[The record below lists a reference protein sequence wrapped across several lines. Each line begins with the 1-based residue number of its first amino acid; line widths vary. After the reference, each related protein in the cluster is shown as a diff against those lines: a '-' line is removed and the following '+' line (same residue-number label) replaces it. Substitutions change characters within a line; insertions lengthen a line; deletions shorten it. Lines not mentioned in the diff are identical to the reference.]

1 MKLLDDA
8 VDILEQEK
16 DILIADDVKGLVE
29 ITQKKE
35 KVFKLLENALK
46 NRRFL
51 PSEKKEVLS
60 RLEEIKKLNERNMHL
75 LSVAKALNEY
85 TLKICGIPMLEGKP
99 IQNFSFEA
107 KI

>member
-8 VDILEQEK
+8 IDLLEQEK
-16 DILIADDVKGLVE
+16 DILIADDVKGLIE

-35 KVFKLLENALK
+35 RVFNLVDNALK
-46 NRRFL
+46 NRRFT
-51 PSEKKEVLS
+51 PAEKKEVLFL
-60 RLEEIKKLNERNMHL
+60 LEKVKKLNERNMHL
-75 LSVAKALNEY
+75 LSVAKSLNEY

-99 IQNFSFEA
+99 VKNFSFEA

>member
-1 MKLLDDA
+1 MKFLDDA

-35 KVFKLLENALK
+35 RVFKLLENALK
-46 NRRFL
+46 NRSFL

-60 RLEEIKKLNERNMHL
+60 RLEEIRKLNERNMHL

-99 IQNFSFEA
+99 VQNFSFEA